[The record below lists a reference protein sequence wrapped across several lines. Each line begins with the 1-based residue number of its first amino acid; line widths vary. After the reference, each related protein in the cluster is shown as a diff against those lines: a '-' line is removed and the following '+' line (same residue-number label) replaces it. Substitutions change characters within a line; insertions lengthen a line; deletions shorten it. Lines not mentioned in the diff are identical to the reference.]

1 MFAHPFVQALT
12 APHTNFSD
20 AARDLMSFHG
30 AQFSKQEWRGIVGA
44 LERSTLERANEV
56 RELAKGRGINVGL
69 AKAGEEA
76 GTLYQGQA
84 FVPGQGSTTDA
95 GNMAPLVP
103 QSMDGRL
110 VDTTIKPDQ
119 AWLWNF
125 LPKNP
130 VYGLFH
136 EQAVMTASTNRMYQ
150 NTFIAEGGDGSTSVG
165 QFARRGVTI
174 RFEAVRDFVSDVMML
189 LNVSTPSG
197 FVPRAAMEIAKKRAL
212 QTLILARERN
222 LWLASSAC
230 DSLAYDGFY
239 TAVGGAA
246 VAPLTGILAFS
257 TNSNQFL
264 NLAGA
269 PISFAVLLKV
279 CETKKTPVSGQASE
293 IRKIVM
299 LPRAYSALVQEAQAN
314 IRYDGGSANIGGAH
328 VKWFAGKLT
337 LIASYGEVT
346 IESSSLML
354 GQSQRNPSTTAQ
366 GLSSETPTFSGSL
379 SPTATTNAS
388 SQFTSADAGTYY
400 YRITAIG
407 RNFEAEPKISDAVT
421 VAAGD
426 AVTINIG
433 ALASSESNV
442 LYYVVERSA
451 VNQAVGTSKF
461 LWVWPKNTVGSG
473 STTRII
479 DTNAAQP
486 NTSPVAFFTDN
497 SDGFNEWES
506 LLPSFFKPLAQT
518 GTTAPF
524 LMLDFGA
531 PFWKAPELQFMIAN
545 AGFPS

>member
-12 APHTNFSD
+12 APHTDINS
-20 AARDLMSFHG
+20 ALRDISVFRG
-30 AQFSKQEWRGIVGA
+30 AQFSRDEWRHIVGQ
-44 LERSTLERANEV
+44 LEGASLKRADDV
-56 RELAKGRGINVGL
+56 RALAKGARDNLGL

-84 FVPGQGSTTDA
+84 FVPGASGYTDA

-136 EQAVMTASTNRMYQ
+136 EQAVMTASTNRMFQ

-174 RFEAVRDFVSDVMML
+174 RFEAIKDFVSDVMML

-212 QTLILARERN
+212 QTLILSRERN

-246 VAPLTGILAFS
+246 VNSSTGILSFS

-269 PISFAVLLKV
+269 PVSFAVLLKV

-328 VKWFAGKLT
+328 VKWYAGKLT

-354 GQSQRNPSTTAQ
+354 GQTQRNPQSDAQ
-366 GLSSETPTFSGSL
+366 GTGAPTFSGTL
-379 SPTATTNAS
+379 TPTAATNAS

-407 RNFEAEPKISDAVT
+407 RNFESAPKASAAVT

-426 AVTINIG
+426 AVTLDIG
-433 ALASSESNV
+433 ALASSESDV
-442 LYYVVERSA
+442 LYYVVERTPVGASS
-451 VNQAVGTSKF
+451 VNSSTF
-461 LWVWPKNTVGSG
+461 MWVWPKNTVNS
-473 STTRII
+473 STSTRII
-479 DTNAAQP
+479 DTNAARP
-486 NTSPVAFFTDN
+486 GTSPVAFFTDN